1 VRGSVA
7 DLFEAVHHLDRVTDG
22 IHRGVMDTRMVPIG
36 PLFSRFK
43 RVVRDIT
50 RSNGKLIR
58 LVIQGEK
65 TELDKRMIDELGDP
79 LIHMVRNSAD
89 HGIELPEERR
99 AAGKPPEGTITLDA
113 FHRGNCIVIQVSDDG
128 KGLDAGRILKKAVE
142 RGLVNPDDAERLTP
156 PQIFNLVWEPGLSTA
171 EKVTEVSG
179 RGMGMDIVKSKI
191 DELSGT
197 IELDSAPGRGTT
209 ITVKLPLTLAILPSL
224 MVDVDGEVFAMPMES
239 VVEIVSLSARD
250 LTTVHGQWTAR
261 VRGRVISLVRLD
273 ELLAWH
279 GGKRPG
285 ESREGEE
292 TTVVVVGERGC
303 ELGLAV
309 TRVLGEQ
316 DVVIKSVAE
325 NYRNVAGI
333 AGASIL
339 GDGRVSLI
347 LDVAALVDV
356 ASHKNLAG
364 ATA

>member
-1 VRGSVA
+1 
-7 DLFEAVHHLDRVTDG
+7 
-22 IHRGVMDTRMVPIG
+22 
-36 PLFSRFK
+36 
-43 RVVRDIT
+43 
-50 RSNGKLIR
+50 
-58 LVIQGEK
+58 
-65 TELDKRMIDELGDP
+65 
-79 LIHMVRNSAD
+79 
-89 HGIELPEERR
+89 
-99 AAGKPPEGTITLDA
+99 
-113 FHRGNCIVIQVSDDG
+113 
-128 KGLDAGRILKKAVE
+128 
-142 RGLVNPDDAERLTP
+142 
-156 PQIFNLVWEPGLSTA
+156 
-171 EKVTEVSG
+171 
-179 RGMGMDIVKSKI
+179 MGMDIVKSKI
-191 DELSGT
+191 DDLSGT

-285 ESREGEE
+285 ENREGGE